1 VSCDV
6 VWGRVV
12 DLSWTELTDACQ
24 FIIFT
29 PLFLNLRALISH
41 CLRLF
46 MAIYVCVYVYGC
58 VVQRS
63 VACLVPPW
71 ESIVYGI

>member
-1 VSCDV
+1 M
-6 VWGRVV
+6 V

-24 FIIFT
+24 FVIFT
-29 PLFLNLRALISH
+29 PLFLNLRAFISH

-46 MAIYVCVYVYGC
+46 IAIYRRVCILC

-63 VACLVPPW
+63 AAYLVPPC
-71 ESIVYGI
+71 